1 MKQGIYQSRDHFGT
15 IYSSKDATFTKQ
27 AELTLVNL
35 CSYWFALKFGCRFH
49 QSQSVVLLRTAP
61 SKYSLSFIGKSHSS
75 WLVAND
81 FVFAFVVLLFDFVRF
96 KGVDMFNCS
105 VKCLNVYIVV
115 FINNVTSTLC
125 RVMLVLI
132 IWLLN
137 SRKAC
142 HCWIYT
148 RMDVTIRHT
157 DF

>member
-15 IYSSKDATFTKQ
+15 IYSSKDATFTRQ

-35 CSYWFALKFGCRFH
+35 CCYWFALKFGCRFR
-49 QSQSVVLLRTAP
+49 QSRSVVLLRAAP
-61 SKYSLSFIGKSHSS
+61 SKYSLSFIGESHSN

-96 KGVDMFNCS
+96 KGVDMFHCS

-125 RVMLVLI
+125 SHVGFDHLVVKFT
-132 IWLLN
+132 WSMPLLN
-137 SRKAC
+137 LLQ
-142 HCWIYT
+142 
-148 RMDVTIRHT
+148 
-157 DF
+157 